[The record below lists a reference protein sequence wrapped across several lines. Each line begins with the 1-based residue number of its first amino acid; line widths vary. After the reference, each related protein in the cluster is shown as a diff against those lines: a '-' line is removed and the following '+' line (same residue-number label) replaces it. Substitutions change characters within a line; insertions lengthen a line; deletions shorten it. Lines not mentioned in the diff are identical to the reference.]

1 VDAAGTFS
9 ALIPTTHSTMPIAL
23 RRESGDIY
31 RLDISGVLQKA
42 DYRRCE
48 AELKTELERAG
59 SAKLLCVLTGFEG
72 WERGADWSDLSFYV
86 NYGDAIQRIAIVG
99 NERWRSEMLMFAAAD
114 LRRGP
119 VEFFPEGDLTKA
131 RAWLAG

>member
-1 VDAAGTFS
+1 
-9 ALIPTTHSTMPIAL
+9 MPIAL
-23 RRESGDIY
+23 HRDSDGIY
-31 RLDISGVLQKA
+31 RLEISGLLRKE

-48 AELKTELERAG
+48 AELKTELDRVG

-72 WERGADWSDLSFYV
+72 WEAGVDWSDLSFYV
-86 NYGDAIQRIAIVG
+86 NYGDALRRIAIVG

-119 VEFFPEGDLTKA
+119 VEFFSEGDLTKA
-131 RAWLAG
+131 RAWIAG